1 MASAT
6 LTGVIKLNTGNM
18 SKGLAAMKK
27 SLQSFR
33 RDVAAPFA
41 EAAKEASRF
50 TKMVALAAGAA
61 GGIGIHKAF
70 QIEGVREQFSVLLN
84 NTEAGKQRVK
94 ELIDLAAKTP
104 FDLGPWI
111 EAARIMQMTGGNELG
126 GNDFLT
132 KLGDTAAVAKQDV
145 QQVAVW
151 TSKLYNSLK
160 SGSGVGVSGDDMM
173 RAGIIRPETY
183 AMLKKIGTD
192 TKNFGEAWKLVT
204 EDLSR
209 FNGGM
214 ERFSKTGSGML
225 GIFRGLVSVGVAQMF
240 EGLGNKFKDAMYQI
254 NAGLMALYND
264 GTFTR
269 WGEKIASAFKSVMD
283 TAWQLIQAW
292 RNLNVNTRAQL
303 LNIGAVL
310 GAVLV
315 SWKAGFLVPLMK
327 GIAGLVTFAIAHA
340 GAVIA
345 VLSGLVAA
353 IAGFKLGRALGE
365 AFNDGRQAENDL
377 AVARAQYEMNLD
389 SAQKK
394 MRLRLISPEQYD
406 QAVQDA
412 KKRYNKAYEEIIAA
426 AQSNSKKGL
435 AAKIWGNVKKEFS
448 AEGFKK
454 DIESAIG
461 MMLPQSVKDFL
472 NEMKSLSGIEFPEM
486 PKLEPLTGQLQTKEA
501 IKDMEKLRKAADPI
515 RGIYARFGRL
525 PRPSMAVAGAREA
538 VRPSSS
544 AGSDTRTVAALGKSN
559 TILGEIRDNTKK
571 MSGLKLAWG

>member
-6 LTGVIKLNTGNM
+6 LTGVIKLNTTNM
-18 SKGLAAMKK
+18 SRGLSAMKK
-27 SLQSFR
+27 SLQAFQ
-33 RDVAAPFA
+33 RDVASPFS
-41 EAAKEASRF
+41 EAAREASRF
-50 TKMVALAAGAA
+50 TKMVLLAAGAA

-70 QIEGVREQFSVLLN
+70 QIEGVREQFAVLLD
-84 NTEAGKQRVK
+84 NTEAGKRRVK

-173 RAGIIRPETY
+173 RAGIIRPDTY

-192 TKNFGEAWKLVT
+192 TKNFGEAWRIVT
-204 EDLSR
+204 ADLSR

-214 ERFSKTGSGML
+214 ERFSKAGSGML

-240 EGLGNKFKDAMYQI
+240 EGLGNKFKDVMYQI

-269 WGEKIASAFKSVMD
+269 WGEKIATSFKSVID

-315 SWKAGFLVPLMK
+315 AWKAGFLVPLMK

-394 MRLRLISPEQYD
+394 MRFRLITPEQYD

-426 AQSNSKKGL
+426 AQANSKEGL

-454 DIESAIG
+454 DIESVIG

-501 IKDMEKLRKAADPI
+501 IKDMEKLRKAAEPI
-515 RGIYARFGRL
+515 RGIYARLGRL
-525 PRPSMAVAGAREA
+525 PRPALAVNGAQDSRQATSPATSE
-538 VRPSSS
+538 S
-544 AGSDTRTVAALGKSN
+544 RTVAVVRTGNA
-559 TILGEIRDNTKK
+559 ILSDIRDNTKK
-571 MSGLKLAWG
+571 MTNLKLGWV